1 MCPWWSLC
9 TLYLH
14 ACQVRVTV
22 GDSGLCCPCVTYF
35 KCWLTPL
42 WVDSAWFWA
51 LFCFRFLIQKSNSHT
66 QKGIDGYSDGDME
79 NTERIS
85 TNLSDSNN
93 MRIKKKIKCAC
104 KKVQNSKNNQF
115 FYIYINRTS
124 RSIISVNSAFT
135 ESTKLPCQTASCR
148 KLIAVKDLASTLQP
162 TSSGQHPDPQWLAGA
177 LWSMSCS
184 RCFLFDPWWLA
195 RVLWPMSLWPT
206 SCSRCFLF
214 DPWWPARVLWPM
226 STGQHPL
233 THNDWLVHFGPCHG
247 AGAVTNGRWPE
258 QVDPSLSTSKCTLT
272 RLTLTHTLGPFHR

>member
-14 ACQVRVTV
+14 ARQVRVTA
-22 GDSGLCCPCVTYF
+22 GDSRLCCCTCVAYF

-42 WVDSAWFWA
+42 WVDSAWALWA
-51 LFCFRFLIQKSNSHT
+51 SFCFRFLIQRRNSHT

-104 KKVQNSKNNQF
+104 KQVQNSKKNSF
-115 FYIYINRTS
+115 FIYINRTS

-135 ESTKLPCQTASCR
+135 ESTKLPCQTTSCG

-162 TSSGQHPDPQWLAGA
+162 MSSGQHPDPQWLAGA

-184 RCFLFDPWWLA
+184 RCFLFDPWW
-195 RVLWPMSLWPT
+195 
-206 SCSRCFLF
+206 
-214 DPWWPARVLWPM
+214 PARILWPM

-272 RLTLTHTLGPFHR
+272 RLTLTHTLGPFHRSNFLQN